1 MQLTFGGD
9 PRIVF
14 MKIMM
19 DINKWYAMLIIVLFL
34 FLALKRSSDKTFLL
48 IYIMFAVVEIIRLI
62 LGRNLVSGDV
72 ATFTAFLVI
81 TAMPLI
87 VIDFL
92 WLFFVESING
102 FDYVSITGMIIFHV
116 VELVGFGIYQ
126 LIQLSKYQ
134 TSFFTF
140 QYGYRSV
147 AKKEPS
153 ELEMDEL
160 D

>member
-1 MQLTFGGD
+1 MLFGGD

-19 DINKWYAMLIIVLFL
+19 DINEWYAMLIIILFL
-34 FLALKRSSDKTFLL
+34 FLALRRSGDKTFLL
-48 IYIMFAVVEIIRLI
+48 IYIMFAVVEIIRLM
-62 LGRNLVSGDV
+62 LGRSLVNSEV
-72 ATFTAFLVI
+72 SRFTAFLVI

-102 FDYVSITGMIIFHV
+102 FDYVAVTGMIIFHV

-134 TSFFTF
+134 SSFFTF
-140 QYGYRSV
+140 HYAYRSV
-147 AKKEPS
+147 PKRETS
-153 ELEMDEL
+153 ELEMDDL

>member
-1 MQLTFGGD
+1 MQLFGGD

-19 DINKWYAMLIIVLFL
+19 DINKWYAMLIIILFL
-34 FLALKRSSDKTFLL
+34 FLALKRSSDKTFVL
-48 IYIMFAVVEIIRLI
+48 IYIMFAVVEIMRLL
-62 LGRNLVSGDV
+62 LGGSLVSGN
-72 ATFTAFLVI
+72 ASIFTAFLVI

-102 FDYVSITGMIIFHV
+102 LDYVAITGMIIFHV

-134 TSFFTF
+134 TSYFTF
-140 QYGYRSV
+140 HYGYRSV
-147 AKKEPS
+147 AKKEHS
-153 ELEMDEL
+153 ELEMDDL